1 MRPWAAWLAVCVLAV
16 HALGVHGFLHLLSPK
31 KPAPQIVGH
40 YAVHLGVPQ
49 TNAGAQRYVAPRFQR
64 FLRADQDVNT
74 KTSTAIVVAT
84 DSQTYGAVNPRDGG
98 LVWRRYD
105 KAGIYGLYSM
115 GDGTCSDAHPAIV
128 TFSGDGGEVVRAVL
142 GKTGELLWETRVHN
156 ASRALDT
163 PGVHAAGDA
172 QDLVV
177 VTNARDVRRL
187 RAGHVA
193 WHFAPDDD
201 AVHVASTIV
210 TPSHVYV
217 VAAVAHGAR
226 WRPRLY
232 VLSAA
237 GGALEATHDL
247 DGELAHGKQGL
258 LLLPWAPRTHFPP
271 GLHARPSGGPHVA
284 WVGTDGAVHAVRV
297 DAPAPRKTAQRVRA
311 RGGHTFAAV
320 HDVGLGDRGYFV
332 GVRSDSAG
340 EVLRVDEDG
349 RLHSAWEF
357 EETAPDAVYEGVLDR
372 SGHAYILRVYFTRS
386 QQLLNQHVFW
396 ADAWT
401 GQERGQVTG
410 MSFQYDHDLHGNVR
424 AAPFEV
430 SRLSPYQ
437 LVVRAALVTS
447 SGALHL
453 VQDGEH
459 QWVLEE
465 GLAERPHTLLVALP
479 AASLGP
485 GAVALRARHD
495 APAPLVALE
504 HEAWAHRVVR
514 HVARLAKAPRA
525 LVAWVIAERGGVD
538 WLARLLLDDG
548 EQAASLRQPTAG
560 GARVAGS
567 GAPVVAPRVVPDDE
581 LHTLVHDR
589 FGTHEVIVAATRRG
603 KVYGIATTLEGSRLL
618 WQRALLGYGP
628 GEGAPEPHVTV
639 TDVVAMRAAGALLDG
654 AAAPPLVAVVAQTTE
669 PGAPTETRI
678 FELNPLT
685 GEPARGTDDGALLCN
700 GPVRALV
707 ALPLDAPDSR
717 TLAAVCRT
725 GGALVVYPP
734 AHTALPQL
742 DARLAEL
749 FVAVQEADGVQG
761 HAVRRTSTAL
771 LQVVPTWRWAL
782 RAGEEIVSL
791 LDAPADAV
799 ASAGRVVG
807 DRSVLYKYLNPHA
820 RVVTTYTAADEAA
833 DVYVLDTVTG
843 ALAFHL
849 RVPHVAIAEGLH
861 TTWAEN
867 WITVQYA
874 TNQTAEHSEPQ
885 PPPTGNAP
893 PWYFDSTP
901 GYTRRLVSIELYAP
915 DAASA
920 AHASSFAAHAAGGV
934 AAYAAPEAYVRSFL
948 LPYGVLATGVTRTAL
963 GVANKGLVV
972 ATDRDNL
979 VLIPRTVLDPRRPL
993 GKPSPADASEGLF
1006 AYTPEIPDEPAWHLT
1021 RTAYRI
1027 LEVRTLQSHPS
1038 LLESSAMVLG
1048 VGLDWMYTMA
1058 APSGPFDRLVPT
1070 FNKLQLVLTIVGL
1083 LASIL
1088 VSNPIVRGRRIASRW

>member
-1 MRPWAAWLAVCVLAV
+1 MRLWASWLAVCVLAV
-16 HALGVHGFLHLLSPK
+16 HALGVHGFLHLLTPK

-64 FLRADQDVNT
+64 FLRADQDVNA

-115 GDGTCSDAHPAIV
+115 GDA
-128 TFSGDGGEVVRAVL
+128 RAVL
-142 GKTGELLWETRVHN
+142 GKTGELLWETRMHN
-156 ASRALDT
+156 ASRPLAT

-172 QDLVV
+172 QDVV
-177 VTNARDVRRL
+177 VVSNAHDVRRL
-187 RAGHVA
+187 RAGHIA

-217 VAAVAHGAR
+217 VAAVPGKR
-226 WRPRLY
+226 WRPRVY
-232 VLSAA
+232 VLSAL
-237 GGALEATHDL
+237 GALEATHDL
-247 DGELAHGKQGL
+247 DGELAHGPDGL
-258 LLLPWAPRTHFPP
+258 LLLPWARRPHLPP
-271 GLHARPSGGPHVA
+271 GLHVRPSGGPQVV
-284 WVGTDGAVHAVRV
+284 WLGPDGAVHAVRV
-297 DAPAPRKTAQRVRA
+297 DAPVPRKTAQRVRA

-332 GVRSDSAG
+332 GVRSDGAG

-430 SRLSPYQ
+430 SRQSPYQ

-465 GLAERPHTLLVALP
+465 GLAEHPHTLLVAMP

-504 HEAWAHRVVR
+504 HEAWAHRVLR
-514 HVARLAKAPRA
+514 HVARLAQVPRA
-525 LVAWVIAERGGVD
+525 LVAWAVAERGGVD

-560 GARVAGS
+560 GARVAG
-567 GAPVVAPRVVPDDE
+567 ATPVVAPRVVPDDAWT
-581 LHTLVHDR
+581 TLVHDR

-639 TDVVAMRAAGALLDG
+639 TDVVPMRAAGALLDG

-669 PGAPTETRI
+669 PGAATETRI

-707 ALPLDAPDSR
+707 TLPLDAPDSR

-742 DARLAEL
+742 DERLAEL

-771 LQVVPTWRWAL
+771 LQAVPTWRWAL
-782 RAGEEIVSL
+782 RPGEAIVSM
-791 LDAPADAV
+791 LDLPADAV

-807 DRSVLYKYLNPHA
+807 DRSVLYKYLNPHG
-820 RVVTTYTAADEAA
+820 RVITTYTAADEAA
-833 DVYVLDTVTG
+833 DVYLLDTVTG

-901 GYTRRLVSIELYAP
+901 GYTRRLVSIDLYAP

-920 AHASSFAAHAAGGV
+920 AHASSFAAHKAGGV
-934 AAYAAPEAYVRSFL
+934 AAYAPPDAYVRSFL

-1083 LASIL
+1083 LMSIV